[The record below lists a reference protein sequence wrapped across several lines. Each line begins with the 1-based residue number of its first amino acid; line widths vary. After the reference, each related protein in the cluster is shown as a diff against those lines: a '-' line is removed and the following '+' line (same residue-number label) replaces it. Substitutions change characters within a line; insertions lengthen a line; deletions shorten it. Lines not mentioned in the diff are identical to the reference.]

1 MARRAVLIGVG
12 EYEDE
17 KLANLR
23 CPVQDARGLKQLLV
37 DKDRGEFCNVE
48 LLENC
53 DSAAALKTIHT
64 ELRQADK
71 DDFFLI
77 YYSGHGKRSTVGDL
91 YLATS
96 DTVSDAL
103 ESTALEINKV
113 NSLVKA
119 CRCRRVL
126 LLLDCC
132 YSGAAGGAIAKDSIE
147 DQLRTASEGSGIYLI
162 TASTGIQ
169 TALEKEE
176 DDYSVFTKHLLS
188 GIQSGDADIDGNG
201 VITIDEMYDYLYRK
215 VKEDSHQEPTRWSL
229 DGRGTIVISKSGRV
243 PRQERARNLQ
253 TLLFRLK
260 EDERIT
266 SAILIEALAICE
278 RERDE
283 LSPVERAKDTLL
295 NKLLNDSITPLEF
308 SFAWVELREPAEEPV
323 NIHPVSVV
331 PDSAEPVSVKPDSPS
346 ALSSSADTLS
356 FHSTRFK
363 LSTVE
368 AIDVWFLFAV
378 SLVGYG
384 ITDDLWFHGGL
395 FSFPV
400 MLILGLHYGVNAFKI
415 GLILAPIGLASL
427 QLGPYSFGWDYYLP
441 NMLILYLAGKTG
453 DNPDWLPAL
462 VSKMLTPWAATLAS
476 CIFLFDVYFG
486 AQFDSI
492 DVTFILRSVSVLPIF
507 CMLMYFL
514 SSEKTLFKA
523 LPFFIVPMLALIANL
538 LINEEIFLYEIE
550 DWNQG
555 VSIHYWTA
563 ADLVYIGIV
572 ALFSL
577 KVRASILSDSGPS
590 GFRAFL
596 IVYGGFLY
604 YLTSALFSRT
614 MQDAFHSPE
623 DTSSTIEI
631 VQQVFECGTPSF
643 YSMLIL
649 FFLWGVHSA
658 YSRIKMLALFVSTLI
673 IPIVYAISAGDIIS
687 AGVNLA
693 LPFAITLITY
703 LGYRCRQGLARYVL
717 VG

>member
-188 GIQSGDADIDGNG
+188 GIQSGEADIDGNG

-308 SFAWVELREPAEEPV
+308 SFAWVELREPVEEPV
-323 NIHPVSVV
+323 TPVIEKQQDEAQLEPAEIIHP
-331 PDSAEPVSVKPDSPS
+331 PATQPS
-346 ALSSSADTLS
+346 RCTLS
-356 FHSTRFK
+356 KAETINVWILFVISL
-363 LSTVE
+363 LS
-368 AIDVWFLFAV
+368 F
-378 SLVGYG
+378 S
-384 ITDDLWFHGGL
+384 ITEDLWLHGGL

-400 MLILGLHYGVNAFKI
+400 MLLLGLRYGVNAFKI
-415 GLILAPIGLASL
+415 GLLLAPIGIASL
-427 QLGPYSFGWDYYLP
+427 QFGPFSLGWDYYLP
-441 NMLILYLAGKTG
+441 NILILYLAGKTG

-462 VSKMLTPWAATLAS
+462 AEKMLTPWVAMLAS
-476 CIFLFDVYFG
+476 CIFLLNAYFG
-486 AQFDSI
+486 AQFESI
-492 DVTFILRSVSVLPIF
+492 HVNFNLGAVSVLPIF
-507 CMLMYFL
+507 CMLMYLL
-514 SSEKTLFKA
+514 SPEKTLFKA
-523 LPFFIVPMLALIANL
+523 LPFFIIPMIALIANL
-538 LINEEIFLYEIE
+538 LANEQIFLLKVN

-555 VSIHYWTA
+555 ISIYYWTA

-572 ALFSL
+572 ALYSL
-577 KVRASILSDSGPS
+577 KVRASILSDSGPPGVS
-590 GFRAFL
+590 AFM
-596 IVYGGFLY
+596 IAYGGFLY
-604 YLTSALFSRT
+604 YLASGLFSW
-614 MQDAFHSPE
+614 MILNAFHSPE
-623 DTSSTIEI
+623 DTSFSIDT
-631 VQQVFECGTPSF
+631 VQKLFGCGTPSF

-649 FFLWGVHSA
+649 FFLLGVHFE
-658 YSRIKMLALFVSTLI
+658 YSRIKLLALFVSTLL
-673 IPIVYAISAGDIIS
+673 IPIIYAAIAGDM
-687 AGVNLA
+687 LA
-693 LPFAITLITY
+693 TGIDLTLPFAITLMTY

-717 VG
+717 AE